1 MKRLPGAFATMACFS
16 FWRKSIIA
24 VVILS
29 GCASVACPK
38 TVQVEAGT
46 GVRHEVGES
55 PVKTNTAIVRAT
67 WEFRK

>member
-1 MKRLPGAFATMACFS
+1 MVKKLIL
-16 FWRKSIIA
+16 IIPMLLA
-24 VVILS
+24 

-55 PVKTNTAIVRAT
+55 AVRNNTAIVRAT
-67 WEFRK
+67 WELRK